1 MTSGTDRISSRDV
14 RTRPGEPEGVP
25 GESVGKS
32 EGGPARVAGKVAL
45 FLLILVFLNYGTGWI
60 AQRIAFQLWPRHADM
75 VLTLLTASVVAYVL
89 LLAIPFLPGVEI
101 GLMVMVL
108 LGRPG
113 IILVYLA
120 TVLALTL
127 SFLLGRLLSPRIIVR
142 ALDWFHLDRA
152 RNLVA
157 DLAPLGPEERLRF
170 LLQSA
175 PSRIVPFLL
184 RHRYLVIAV
193 LFNLPGNALIGGG
206 GGIGLVAGMSRL
218 YSYPKYLFAVC
229 LAITPVPIL
238 FLLRGA

>member
-1 MTSGTDRISSRDV
+1 MTSDTERISSRDV
-14 RTRPGEPEGVP
+14 RTRSGEQERVP
-25 GESVGKS
+25 GESAGKS
-32 EGGPARVAGKVAL
+32 EGGTARVAGKVAI
-45 FLLILVFLNYGTGWI
+45 FLLALVFLNYGTGWI
-60 AQRIAFQLWPRHADM
+60 AHQFAFQLWPRHIDM
-75 VLTLLTASVVAYVL
+75 ALTLLGASVAAYVI
-89 LLAIPFLPGVEI
+89 LLAIPFLPGIEI
-101 GLMVMVL
+101 GIMVMVL

-113 IILVYLA
+113 IVLVYLA

-127 SFLLGRLLSPRIIVR
+127 SFLLGRLLSPRILVR
-142 ALDWFHLDRA
+142 TLDWFHLNRA
-152 RNLVA
+152 RDLVEV
-157 DLAPLGPEERLRF
+157 LVPLDPEARLRF

-206 GGIGLVAGMSRL
+206 GGIGLIAGMSRL
-218 YSYPKYLFAVC
+218 FPYPKYLFAVC